1 MTDTNDTQ
9 NYTAEIEEDG
19 NEITITAEIPQDTL
33 EDYKEAAHK
42 SLQNEVSLDGFRDGE
57 VPQDALEKEV
67 GEMAILQETAQ
78 HAIQDIYPQII
89 ADNQLQAIGRPDI
102 KITKMSPGEP
112 VGFTAEIT
120 TMPEVTLPDNY
131 KEVAREAAKKADEE
145 NDGDQ
150 SDEVSDDEVDE
161 AIDNIRRQMAQA
173 QKREQAG
180 EDADPSELNV
190 DEGDLPELTDQ
201 FVQQISEEDT
211 VEDFRDTVRS
221 NLSQQQERKSE
232 EAKRGKIID
241 TVVDGASAEL
251 PDLVV
256 EGELD
261 KMMAQFE
268 SDIQRSGMESDE
280 YFDDA
285 DTTREQ
291 MREKWRPDAQRRA
304 KTQLV
309 LNKIAAEEDIQL
321 DEGAVDEQV
330 DELMEN
336 YEDVTEARARTF
348 VRSRMLNDKTINFL
362 ESLSEDQG

>member
-1 MTDTNDTQ
+1 MTDTNNQTD
-9 NYTAEIEEDG
+9 YTADIKEDG
-19 NEITITAEIPQDTL
+19 NDITIEAEIPQDTINN
-33 EDYKEAAHK
+33 YKQAAHK
-42 SLQNEVSLDGFRDGE
+42 SLQDDVSLDGFRDGE
-57 VPQDALEKEV
+57 VPAEALENEV

-112 VGFTAEIT
+112 VGFTADIT
-120 TMPEVTLPDNY
+120 TMPEVELPDDY
-131 KEVAREAAKKADEE
+131 KDIAREAAEAAEAESQK
-145 NDGDQ
+145 
-150 SDEVSDDEVDE
+150 SDDQEVTDEDVDE

-180 EDADPSELNV
+180 EDVDPKDLEV
-190 DEGDLPELTDQ
+190 DDNDLPELTDQ
-201 FVQQISEEDT
+201 FVQQISQEDN
-211 VEDFRDTVRS
+211 VEDFRATVRE
-221 NLSQQQERKSE
+221 NLSEQQERKTE

-241 TVVDGASAEL
+241 AVVDASSAEL

-268 SDIQRSGMESDE
+268 SDIQRSGMEPEE
-280 YFDDA
+280 YFEDA
-285 DTTREQ
+285 DTDREQ

-309 LNKIAAEEDIQL
+309 LNKIAAKEDIQL
-321 DEGAVDEQV
+321 DESLVDEEV
-330 DELMEN
+330 DELREN

-362 ESLSEDQG
+362 EGLGE

>member
-1 MTDTNDTQ
+1 MTDTNNQTD
-9 NYTAEIEEDG
+9 YTADIKEDG
-19 NEITITAEIPQDTL
+19 NDITIEAEIPQDTL
-33 EDYKEAAHK
+33 DTYKEAARK
-42 SLQNEVSLDGFRDGE
+42 SLQDDVSLDGFRDGE
-57 VPQDALEKEV
+57 VPAEALESEV

-112 VGFTAEIT
+112 VGFTADIT
-120 TMPEVTLPDNY
+120 TMPEVELPDNY
-131 KEVAREAAKKADEE
+131 KDIAREAAEKAEAESQKSDNQEVTDE
-145 NDGDQ
+145 D
-150 SDEVSDDEVDE
+150 VDE

-180 EDADPSELNV
+180 EDVDPKDLEV
-190 DEGDLPELTDQ
+190 DDNDLPELTDQ
-201 FVQQISEEDT
+201 FVQQISQEDT
-211 VEDFRDTVRS
+211 VEDFRATVQE
-221 NLSQQQERKSE
+221 NLSDQKERKTE

-241 TVVDGASAEL
+241 AVVDGSSAEL

-268 SDIQRSGMESDE
+268 SDIQRSGMEPEE

-285 DTTREQ
+285 DTDREQ
-291 MREKWRPDAQRRA
+291 MREKWRPDARRRA

-309 LNKIAAEEDIQL
+309 LNKIAAKEDIQL
-321 DEGAVDEQV
+321 DESAVDKEI
-330 DELMEN
+330 DELMNN

-362 ESLSEDQG
+362 EGLGE

>member
-1 MTDTNDTQ
+1 MTDTNNQTDY
-9 NYTAEIEEDG
+9 NAEIEEDG
-19 NEITITAEIPQDTL
+19 NDITITAEIPQDTL
-33 EDYKEAAHK
+33 KDYKQAAHK
-42 SLQNEVSLDGFRDGE
+42 SLQEEVSLDGFRDGE
-57 VPQDALEKEV
+57 VPAEALENEV

-112 VGFTAEIT
+112 VGFTADIT
-120 TMPEVTLPDNY
+120 TMPEVQLPDDY
-131 KEVAREAAKKADEE
+131 KDIARQAAQEAEETKKDSPDQEVTDK
-145 NDGDQ
+145 
-150 SDEVSDDEVDE
+150 EVDE

-173 QKREQAG
+173 QKRERAG
-180 EDADPSELNV
+180 EDVDPSQLEITG
-190 DEGDLPELTDQ
+190 DDLPELTDQ
-201 FVQQISEEDT
+201 FVQQISQEDT
-211 VEDFRDTVRS
+211 VKDFRATVRE
-221 NLSQQQERKSE
+221 NLSDQKERKTE

-241 TVVDGASAEL
+241 AVVDGSSAEL

-268 SDIQRSGMESDE
+268 SDIQRSGMEPEE

-285 DTTREQ
+285 DTDREQ

-309 LNKIAAEEDIQL
+309 LNKIAALEDIQL
-321 DEGAVDEQV
+321 DESAVDEEV
-330 DELMEN
+330 DELKEN

-362 ESLSEDQG
+362 ESLGE

>member
-1 MTDTNDTQ
+1 MTDTNNSQ
-9 NYTAEIEEDG
+9 NYTADIEEDG
-19 NEITITAEIPQDTL
+19 NDITINAEIPQETL
-33 EDYKEAAHK
+33 ENYKEAAHK
-42 SLQNEVSLDGFRDGE
+42 SLQDEVSLDGFREGE
-57 VPQDALEKEV
+57 VPAEALENEV

-112 VGFTAEIT
+112 VGFTADIT
-120 TMPEVTLPDNY
+120 TMPEVEIPDNY
-131 KEVAREAAKKADEE
+131 KEIARESAQEAEEESQDSEDQEVTDE
-145 NDGDQ
+145 D
-150 SDEVSDDEVDE
+150 VDK

-180 EDADPSELNV
+180 DDVDPSELNI
-190 DEGDLPELTDQ
+190 DDDDLPELTDQ
-201 FVQQISEEDT
+201 FVQQISQEET
-211 VEDFRDTVRS
+211 VSDFRDTVRE
-221 NLSQQQERKSE
+221 NLSQQKERKNE

-241 TVVDGASAEL
+241 SVVDASSAEL

-268 SDIQRSGMESDE
+268 SDIQRSGMEPEE
-280 YFDDA
+280 YFEDA
-285 DTTREQ
+285 DTSREQ

-309 LNKIAAEEDIQL
+309 LNKIAAQEDIQL
-321 DEGAVDEQV
+321 DEGAVDEEV
-330 DELMEN
+330 EELMEN

-362 ESLSEDQG
+362 ESLAEE